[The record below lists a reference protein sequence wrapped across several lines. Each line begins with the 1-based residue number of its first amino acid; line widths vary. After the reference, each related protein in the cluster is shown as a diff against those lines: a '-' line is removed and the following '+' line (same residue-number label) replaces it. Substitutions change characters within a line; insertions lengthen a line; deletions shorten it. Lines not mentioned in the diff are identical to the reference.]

1 MLAREKINL
10 LLKGVKME
18 DIKALEEQELKEA
31 ETPEEPEVKETP
43 EEPEVKETPEEPEV
57 KESEE
62 VMELKKLVESLKS
75 QLSEA
80 QDTNIHA
87 NNESPK
93 LSFEEEINTMFKDY
107 RY

>member
-31 ETPEEPEVKETP
+31 ETP